1 MNMVACIHKVAP
13 EEFGVSREVEEK
25 LKIPSG
31 GMMMS
36 QSLLRRRRIVSDA
49 YTWIGVQT
57 T

>member
-1 MNMVACIHKVAP
+1 VAP

>member
-1 MNMVACIHKVAP
+1 VAP

-25 LKIPSG
+25 LKKPSG
-31 GMMMS
+31 GIMMS